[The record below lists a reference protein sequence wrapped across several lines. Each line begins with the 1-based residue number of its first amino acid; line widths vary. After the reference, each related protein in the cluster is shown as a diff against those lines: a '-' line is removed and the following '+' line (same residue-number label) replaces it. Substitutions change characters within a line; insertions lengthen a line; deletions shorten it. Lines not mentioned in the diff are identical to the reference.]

1 MADDYQVIRP
11 SEQAIEG
18 APRPRRAPEFPDDPD
33 AARAEIEATRARM
46 SETIDEIEDVLLRKK
61 EQIQDRL
68 DVFAPVRENPLPIL
82 GAALGAGLLLGL
94 VTGGGDDED
103 DEDADYDYRV
113 NYGRAR
119 LLVPDTSERAE
130 LWERRARRLLRIAR
144 EQEAE
149 LEALRTRGPRMAT
162 TWENDEEEPY
172 EDDYQADG
180 TLDELG
186 ETITDRLTGLI
197 SGLFRR

>member
-1 MADDYQVIRP
+1 MADETRIDDRTL
-11 SEQAIEG
+11 AGNAG
-18 APRPRRAPEFPDDPD
+18 AGGAAAADDP
-33 AARAEIEATRARM
+33 ARARAQIEQTRARM

-68 DVFAPVRENPLPIL
+68 DVFAPVRERPLPIL
-82 GAALGAGLLLGL
+82 GAALGAGLLLGFL
-94 VTGGGDDED
+94 TGGGDEED
-103 DEDADYDYRV
+103 DEDEEENYDYRL

-119 LLVPDTSERAE
+119 MLVGDTSERAE

-149 LEALRTRGPRMAT
+149 LEALRTRAPRMAT

-172 EDDYQADG
+172 EDDFQADG
-180 TLDELG
+180 TLEELS
-186 ETITDRLTGLI
+186 ETITNRLTGFI
-197 SGLFRR
+197 AGLFRR